1 MKDYISISGIYENYC
16 FEKLTFSRE
25 YNEIIKIE
33 SRVKLPCFKREV
45 NVTKIDSGFYKMEFF
60 GSKYEISEK
69 ESDFKI
75 EESYSS
81 FEDVCYNVI
90 IGKIKLIRK

>member
-1 MKDYISISGIYENYC
+1 MKDYICITGIYENYC
-16 FEKLTFSRE
+16 FEKLTFSRD

-33 SRVKLPCFKREV
+33 SSVKLPCFKREV
-45 NVTKIDSGFYKMEFF
+45 SIAKIDSKVYKMEFF
-60 GSKYEISEK
+60 GSKYEITEN
-69 ESDFKI
+69 ETYFII

-90 IGKIKLIRK
+90 TGKIKLIRK